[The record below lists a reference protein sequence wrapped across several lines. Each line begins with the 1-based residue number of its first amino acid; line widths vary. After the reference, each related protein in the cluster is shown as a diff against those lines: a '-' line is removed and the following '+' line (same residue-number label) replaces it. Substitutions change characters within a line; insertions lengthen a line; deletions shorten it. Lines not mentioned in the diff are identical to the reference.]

1 MWRVMTEM
9 HRSPGKEATR
19 SLPPPAVSVVLV
31 DALQVV
37 RAGLSLLIA
46 AEPDMG
52 VLGEAGT
59 ADSAMSILKK
69 LRSRS
74 GALALVGLNLS
85 GDHDSFWLIRAV
97 RDTYPSMPIL
107 ACGASADAITIS
119 RCLFYG
125 ADGFL
130 DKSGP
135 PKAFL
140 DGLRRA
146 ANGEVVL
153 EGVAPGSVREVAQ
166 GVERHRASASLLTQR
181 ERQVLTAAAEG
192 LTARQIGSRLGVRE
206 RTVTTHLAHI
216 YKKLG
221 AAGRVGA
228 LATASRSGLVS
239 LNGSD

>member
-1 MWRVMTEM
+1 MTEM
-9 HRSPGKEATR
+9 RRSPGKEATR

-46 AEPDMG
+46 AEPDMR

-59 ADSAMSILKK
+59 AAKAMSILKK
-69 LRSRS
+69 LPARS

-85 GDHDSFWLIRAV
+85 GDHDHDSFWLIRAI
-97 RDTYPSMPIL
+97 RDNHPSMPIV
-107 ACGASADAITIS
+107 ACGAIADAITIS

-130 DKSGP
+130 DKSEP

-146 ANGEVVL
+146 ARGEVVL
-153 EGVAPGSVREVAQ
+153 EGIGPGSVREVAE
-166 GVERHRASASLLTQR
+166 GVERHRASASLLTHR

-228 LATASRSGLVS
+228 LARASRSGLVS
-239 LNGSD
+239 LSGSD